1 VAWVKELKENRKDI
15 LVLDAGDLF
24 FKKFSN
30 PMPENE
36 QKKVSEKAQ
45 LILESFNL
53 MGVDAL
59 SIGDDDLTLGRDFLV
74 ELSKKARFPFLSSNI
89 IVEDSGK
96 LLFQPYLL
104 KEAAGMKI
112 GIFGLFSSGLFTGP
126 NDPRKKGLVFRDPV
140 ETAQDMVKELQP
152 KTDLI
157 IVLSHLTYPKDIELA
172 QNISGIHL
180 IIGGHTGTNLFYPSL
195 AKNTYLLQT
204 APKGMY
210 GARIDFTFNNNT
222 FSFYNSTEKRS
233 LENRL
238 NYVKY
243 RLMAKE
249 TPGREKAQWLKSKQ
263 DTERALAQ
271 LQGKNEFTNVIFPL
285 REGMKD
291 DPDILKRIDEY
302 KSKYPETEKT
312 APPK

>member
-1 VAWVKELKENRKDI
+1 MELKENRKDV

-30 PMPENE
+30 PISENE
-36 QKKVSEKAQ
+36 LKMLSEKAR
-45 LILESFNL
+45 LIVEGFNL
-53 MGVDAL
+53 MRYDAL
-59 SIGDDDLTLGRDFLV
+59 GIGDDDLTLGRDFIA
-74 ELSKKARFPFLSSNI
+74 ELSKKAQFPFLSSNI
-89 IVEDSGK
+89 INEDSGK

-104 KEAAGMKI
+104 KEIAGMKI
-112 GIFGLFSSGLFTGP
+112 GIFSLFSPDLFTGP
-126 NDPRKKGLVFRDPV
+126 NDPRKKGLSFRDPV
-140 ETAQDMVKELQP
+140 ETAQAMVRELQP

-157 IVLSHLTYPKDIELA
+157 ILLSHLSYPKDVELA

-180 IIGGHTGTNLFYPSL
+180 IIGGHTGTNLLYPPL
-195 AKNTYLLQT
+195 IKNTYILQT

-210 GARIDFTFNNNT
+210 GARIDFAFNNNT

-233 LENRL
+233 LESRL
-238 NYVKY
+238 NYIKY

-249 TPGREKAQWLKSKQ
+249 TPEHEKAQWLKSRQ

-271 LQGKNEFTNVIFPL
+271 LRGKNEFTNIIFPL

-291 DPDILKRIDEY
+291 HPDILKMVDEY
-302 KSKYPETEKT
+302 KSKYPETEKP

>member
-1 VAWVKELKENRKDI
+1 LKENRKDI

-24 FKKFSN
+24 FKKFTN
-30 PMPENE
+30 PISENE
-36 QKKVSEKAQ
+36 LKRVSEKAR
-45 LILESFNL
+45 LILEGFNL

-59 SIGDDDLTLGRDFLV
+59 GVGDGDLTLGKDFLM
-74 ELSKKARFPFLSSNI
+74 EISKKAQFPILSSNI
-89 IVEDSGK
+89 VNEESGK
-96 LLFQPYLL
+96 LLLQPYLL
-104 KEAAGMKI
+104 KEIAGMKI
-112 GIFGLFSSGLFTGP
+112 GIFSLLSPDLFTGP

-140 ETAQDMVKELQP
+140 ETAQAMVRELQP
-152 KTDLI
+152 KTDLLI
-157 IVLSHLTYPKDIELA
+157 LLSHLSYPKDVELA

-180 IIGGHTGTNLFYPSL
+180 IIGGHTGANLLYPPL
-195 AKNTYLLQT
+195 IKNTYLLQT

-233 LENRL
+233 LESRL
-238 NYVKY
+238 NYIKY

-249 TPGREKAQWLKSKQ
+249 TPEREKAQWLKSKQ

-271 LQGKNEFTNVIFPL
+271 LQGKNEFTNIIFPL

-291 DPDILKRIDEY
+291 HPDILKMIDEY
-302 KSKYPETEKT
+302 KSKYPETEKP
-312 APPK
+312 APPE

>member
-1 VAWVKELKENRKDI
+1 MKENRKDV

-30 PMPENE
+30 PISENE
-36 QKKVSEKAQ
+36 RKPVSEKAR
-45 LILESFNL
+45 LILEGFNL

-59 SIGDDDLTLGRDFLV
+59 GIGDDDLTLGRDFLM
-74 ELSKKARFPFLSSNI
+74 EMAKKAQFPFLSSNI
-89 IVEDSGK
+89 IHEDSGK

-104 KEAAGMKI
+104 KEIAGMKI
-112 GIFGLFSSGLFTGP
+112 GIFSLFSPDLFTGP
-126 NDPRKKGLVFRDPV
+126 NDPRKKGLVFRDPA
-140 ETAQDMVKELQP
+140 ETAQAMVRELQP

-157 IVLSHLTYPKDIELA
+157 ILLSHLSYPKDVELA
-172 QNISGIHL
+172 QNISGIQL
-180 IIGGHTGTNLFYPSL
+180 IIGGHTGANLLYPPL
-195 AKNTYLLQT
+195 IKNTYLLQT

-210 GARIDFTFNNNT
+210 GARVDFAFNNNT

-233 LENRL
+233 LESRL
-238 NYVKY
+238 NYIKY

-249 TPGREKAQWLKSKQ
+249 TPEREKAQWLKSKQ
-263 DTERALAQ
+263 DTEKALAQ
-271 LQGKNEFTNVIFPL
+271 LQGKNEFTNILFPL

-291 DPDILKRIDEY
+291 HPDILKMVEEY
-302 KSKYPETEKT
+302 KSKYPETEKP

>member
-1 VAWVKELKENRKDI
+1 MKELRENRKDV

-24 FKKFSN
+24 FKKFTQ
-30 PMPENE
+30 PIPEGE
-36 QKKVSEKAQ
+36 LKVVSEKAR
-45 LILESFNL
+45 LILEGFNL
-53 MGVDAL
+53 MGYDAL
-59 SIGDDDLTLGRDFLV
+59 GIGDDDLTLGRDFLV
-74 ELSKKARFPFLSSNI
+74 ELSKKAQFPFLSSNI
-89 IVEDSGK
+89 INEESGK

-104 KEAAGMKI
+104 KEIAGMKI
-112 GIFGLFSSGLFTGP
+112 GIFSLFSPDLLPGP
-126 NDPRKKGLVFRDPV
+126 NDLRKKGLVFRDPV
-140 ETAQDMVKELQP
+140 ETAQAMVRELQP

-157 IVLSHLTYPKDIELA
+157 ILLSHLSYPKDVELA

-180 IIGGHTGTNLFYPSL
+180 IIGGHTGANLLYPPII
-195 AKNTYLLQT
+195 KNTYLLQT

-233 LENRL
+233 LESRL
-238 NYVKY
+238 NYIKY

-249 TPGREKAQWLKSKQ
+249 TPEREKAQWLKSKQ

-271 LQGKNEFTNVIFPL
+271 LKGKNEFTNIIFPL

-291 DPDILKRIDEY
+291 HPDILKMVDEY
-302 KSKYPETEKT
+302 KSKYPETEKP

>member
-1 VAWVKELKENRKDI
+1 VKELRENRKDL

-30 PMPENE
+30 SIPENE
-36 QKKVSEKAQ
+36 VNMVSEKAQ

-59 SIGDDDLTLGRDFLV
+59 GIGDDDLNLGRDFLK
-74 ELSKKARFPFLSSNI
+74 ELSKKAQFPFLSSNM
-89 IVEDSGK
+89 VHEDSGK
-96 LLFQPYLL
+96 ILFQSYLL
-104 KEAAGMKI
+104 KEIAGMRI
-112 GIFGLFSSGLFTGP
+112 GIFSLLSPDLFLGP
-126 NDPRKKGLVFRDPV
+126 SDPRRKGMIIRDPL
-140 ETAQDMVKELQP
+140 ETAQAMVRELQP
-152 KTDLI
+152 KTDLLI
-157 IVLSHLTYPKDIELA
+157 LLSHLSYPKDVELA

-180 IIGGHTGTNLFYPSL
+180 IIGGHTGANLLYPPL
-195 AKNTYLLQT
+195 IKNTYLLQV

-210 GARIDFTFNNNT
+210 GARVDFTFNNNT

-233 LENRL
+233 LESRL
-238 NYVKY
+238 NYIKY

-249 TPGREKAQWLKSKQ
+249 TPEREKAQWLKSKE

-271 LQGKNEFTNVIFPL
+271 LQGRNEFTNIIFPF
-285 REGMKD
+285 RDGMKD
-291 DPDILKRIDEY
+291 HPDILKRIDEY
-302 KSKYPETEKT
+302 KSKYPEPEKP